1 MRHLLMLAALLVPGL
16 AAGLAVGQTAAPTT
30 SAFDQSGLVGPLEGP
45 TIVSDP
51 ALMPRAFHDAP
62 MLAPLVQ
69 SGALPPVA
77 QRLPSEPL
85 VLKPV
90 RSTGKYGGTWRR
102 GFIGPGD
109 SENGN
114 RLRSGDKLIFFDAT
128 GTELRP
134 NVVKGWEVS
143 TDGKRTTLF
152 LRRGMRWSDG
162 SFFTADD
169 FVFWF
174 QDMYGNKDITP
185 APAAEMSIAGKPGR
199 VVKVDE
205 TTVAFEFDEPYFLFL
220 RLLAGDTLVGG
231 GPSRYQ
237 SDGFAFGSY
246 APAAYLK
253 QFLPKNSSAE
263 ALNAQAKAAGY
274 DNWVQYFHYKSDWRL
289 NRDLPT
295 LAAWKMVQP
304 ITGQQWVLERNPYY
318 YVVDTD
324 GNQLPYLDRV
334 QMTLAENP
342 EVINL
347 RAIAGEYDDQER
359 FIDLG
364 KLPTILEN
372 AERSHLKV
380 HLDLGFNG
388 ADSVVIFNLA
398 YHDDAEIAKWIATP
412 DFRRALGLGIDR
424 EQLNQAFWL
433 GLGTPSSVIPSDLMP
448 ESPGAAF
455 RDTWAVLDVAKANAM
470 LDKIGLAKK
479 DSEGFRLR
487 TDNGQRLRLQLD
499 VGQTLSPTWPQQG
512 EMIIQQWKAI
522 GISVDEKVF
531 ERSLLFTRMRNDQHQ
546 MMIWTNNGT
555 ESLFL
560 YPVLALP
567 VDSTSGYFGAA
578 NALWYSSNG
587 AAGVKPREPELLQA
601 YELVRRAAG
610 EPQAERDKTAQE
622 VWRLIAEQAWGL
634 GMVGQSP
641 AFMGVRLVNDRLENV
656 PERICISQHCRTPWS
671 AHPEQWYFR

>member
-1 MRHLLMLAALLVPGL
+1 MVKVAVVAAVLWSAAAL
-16 AAGLAVGQTAAPTT
+16 AQGQG
-30 SAFDQSGLVGPLEGP
+30 AFEQSGLVGKLEGP
-45 TIVSDP
+45 ELVTEAARVPKMFREAPGLAALVAAGSLP
-51 ALMPRAFHDAP
+51 AVGER
-62 MLAPLVQ
+62 V
-69 SGALPPVA
+69 
-77 QRLPSEPL
+77 PSEPL
-85 VLKPV
+85 VLKPL

-114 RLRSGDKLIFFDAT
+114 RIRSGDKLIFFDAT

-134 NVVKGWEVS
+134 NVAKGWEVS
-143 TDGKRTTLF
+143 ADGKRTTLF
-152 LRRGMRWSDG
+152 LRRGMKWSDG
-162 SFFTADD
+162 SPMTADD

-174 QDMYGNKDITP
+174 EDMYSNKDIAP
-185 APAAEMSIAGKPGR
+185 APAAEMSIGGKPGR

-231 GPSRYQ
+231 GPSRLQ
-237 SDGFAFGSY
+237 SDGFAFGTY
-246 APAAYLK
+246 APSRYLR
-253 QFLPKNSSAE
+253 QYLPKNSSVE

-295 LAAWKMVQP
+295 VAAWKMVQP

-318 YVVDTD
+318 FAVDTD
-324 GNQLPYLDRV
+324 GNQLPYIDRV
-334 QMTLAENP
+334 QLTLAENP

-347 RAIAGEYDDQER
+347 RAIAGEYDYQER

-372 AERSHLKV
+372 AARSKLKV

-388 ADSVVIFNLA
+388 ADSAVFFNLA
-398 YHDDAEIAKWIATP
+398 YREDAEVAKWIGTP

-433 GLGTPSSVIPSDLMP
+433 GLGTVGSVVPADTMP
-448 ESPGAAF
+448 ETPGGDF
-455 RDTWAVLDVAKANAM
+455 RTRWATLDVARANAM
-470 LDKIGLAKK
+470 LDKAGLAKK
-479 DSEGFRLR
+479 DAEGFRLR

-499 VGQTLSPTWPQQG
+499 VGQTLSPTWPQQA
-512 EMIIQQWKAI
+512 EMIVQQWKKI
-522 GISVDEKVF
+522 GVAADIKVF

-546 MMIWTNNGT
+546 MLIWTNNGT

-567 VDSTSGYFGAA
+567 VDPTTGYMGAA

-587 AAGVKPREPELLQA
+587 AQGIKPSEAGLLRA
-601 YELVRRAAG
+601 YELMRRAAT
-610 EPQAERDKTAQE
+610 EPQEVRDKTARE
-622 VWRLIAEQAWGL
+622 VWSLIADGAWGL
-634 GMVGQSP
+634 GLVGQSP
-641 AFMGVRLVNDRLENV
+641 AFMGVRVVSERLENV
-656 PERICISQHCRTPWS
+656 PGRICISQHCRTPWS
-671 AHPEQWYFR
+671 GHPEQWYFR

>member
-1 MRHLLMLAALLVPGL
+1 MNRTILAAVLCIL
-16 AAGLAVGQTAAPTT
+16 APAVARAQTP
-30 SAFDQSGLVGPLEGP
+30 SAFEQSGLVGKLEGP
-45 TIVSDP
+45 TLLTDP
-51 ALMPRAFHDAP
+51 AQVPKTLREAP
-62 MLAPLVQ
+62 ALAALVQ

-77 QRLPSEPL
+77 QRVPAEPM
-85 VLKPV
+85 VVKPL

-128 GTELRP
+128 GTDLRP
-134 NVVKGWEVS
+134 NVAKAWEVS
-143 TDGKRTTLF
+143 ADGKRTTLF
-152 LRRGMRWSDG
+152 LRRGQKWSDG
-162 SFFTADD
+162 SPFTADD

-174 QDMYGNKDITP
+174 QEMYNNKDIAP
-185 APAAEMSIAGKPGR
+185 APAAEMSIQGKPGR
-199 VVKVDE
+199 VVKIDE
-205 TTVAFEFDEPYFLFL
+205 TTVAFEFDEPYFLFI

-231 GPSRYQ
+231 GPSRWQ

-246 APAAYLK
+246 APANYLK
-253 QFLPKNSSAE
+253 QYLPKNSSAE

-318 YVVDTD
+318 YAVDSE
-324 GNQLPYLDRV
+324 GNQLPYIDRV
-334 QMTLAENP
+334 QLTLAENP

-347 RAIAGEYDDQER
+347 RAIAGEYDFQER

-372 AERSHLKV
+372 APRSKLKV

-398 YHDDAEIAKWIATP
+398 YREDAEIAKWTSTP

-433 GLGTPSSVIPSDLMP
+433 GLGTPGSVVPMEQMP
-448 ESPGAAF
+448 ENPGKDY
-455 RDTWAVLDVAKANAM
+455 RNRWATLDVAKANAL
-470 LDKIGLAKK
+470 LDGIGLTKK
-479 DSEGFRLR
+479 DREGFRLR
-487 TDNGQRLRLQLD
+487 TDNSQRLRLQLD
-499 VGQTLSPTWPQQG
+499 VGQTLSPTWPQQA
-512 EMIIQQWKAI
+512 EMIVQQWKTI
-522 GISVDEKVF
+522 GIAADIKVF

-546 MMIWTNNGT
+546 MLIWTNNGT
-555 ESLFL
+555 ENLFL

-567 VDSTSGYFGAA
+567 VDSTTGYFGSA

-587 AAGVKPREPELLQA
+587 ASGVKPKEPELIRA
-601 YELVRRAAG
+601 YELMRRAAG
-610 EPQAERDKTAQE
+610 EPQDVRDKTAQE
-622 VWRLIAEQAWGL
+622 IWRLIADQAWGL
-634 GMVGQSP
+634 GLVGQSP
-641 AFMGVRLVNDRLENV
+641 AFMGVRVVSERLENV
-656 PERICISQHCRTPWS
+656 PARICISQHCRTPWS